1 MEEVAV
7 WDAVL
12 EEVFVAKRFGE
23 VRPTNQYMEGGE
35 AVLWAEVRFNAMVS
49 SFI

>member
-23 VRPTNQYMEGGE
+23 VRGTNQYMEGGE
-35 AVLWAEVRFNAMVS
+35 AVLWAEVRFSAMVS